1 MTARISNV
9 IFQPSLNIYFG
20 DRPYPTGI
28 ALMDVGSMYERF
40 TPTDATYMYGIG
52 LSPQPCVMDITS
64 GMATAAVAVL
74 DVTSDMR
81 SVTASITNTVINPP
95 FISSF
100 DIHSAQRLCSTGFV
114 DECSGSK
121 STGKYIH
128 KSPDDLTLN
137 ILPHHDTLS
146 VLVGENE

>member
-1 MTARISNV
+1 MTARTSRV

-28 ALMDVGSMYERF
+28 ALMDVGSMYDRL

-81 SVTASITNTVINPP
+81 SGTASITNTVINPP

-100 DIHSAQRLCSTGFV
+100 DIHSPSASAAPDLLMSV
-114 DECSGSK
+114 PAASPPANI
-121 STGKYIH
+121 YI
-128 KSPDDLTLN
+128 SPQM
-137 ILPHHDTLS
+137 ILP
-146 VLVGENE
+146 